1 VSNPTGQTYELGEPI
16 ASLIVQ
22 TDGQGY
28 ELMLATKDGVLS
40 KTDLFGPAEKHRTL
54 RRKTLKFLY
63 QVCYQTIQEEI
74 LEDDSASR
82 SKRS

>member
-1 VSNPTGQTYELGEPI
+1 MTNPTGQPYELREPI

-22 TDGQGY
+22 TDGDGY
-28 ELMLATKDGVLS
+28 ELMLVGKNGTLRKA
-40 KTDLFGPAEKHRTL
+40 DLFGPVQTNKPL
-54 RRKTLKFLY
+54 RRQTLKFLY

-82 SKRS
+82 SK

>member
-1 VSNPTGQTYELGEPI
+1 MTNPSGELYELDEPI

-22 TDGQGY
+22 TDGAGY
-28 ELMLATKDGVLS
+28 ELMLVGKNGVLR
-40 KTDLFGPAEKHRTL
+40 KADLFGPVEVDKPL

-74 LEDDSASR
+74 LQDDSASR
-82 SKRS
+82 SK